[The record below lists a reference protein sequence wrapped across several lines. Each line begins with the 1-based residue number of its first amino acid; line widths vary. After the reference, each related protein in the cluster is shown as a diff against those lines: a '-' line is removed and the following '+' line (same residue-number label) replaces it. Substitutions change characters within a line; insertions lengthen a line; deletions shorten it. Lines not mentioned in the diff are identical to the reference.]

1 MMSNKLEVRQP
12 FMQLLPPGMPGY
24 VRYFYKDGVIPTHTK
39 PAFNDY
45 NILTVHN
52 IIAKNTLLFMTKV
65 TNIKGMLP
73 TSIENLMPANAPNFN
88 FKFREILMSPN
99 KVPTCQNWLE
109 NYNSITYR
117 KSIFFKGPL
126 LYKDF
131 FEEFQKEGLGIILFN
146 RENLVS
152 CKKAIIKFLVR

>member
-1 MMSNKLEVRQP
+1 M
-12 FMQLLPPGMPGY
+12 
-24 VRYFYKDGVIPTHTK
+24 T
-39 PAFNDY
+39 Y
-45 NILTVHN
+45 NIITVHN

-117 KSIFFKGPL
+117 KSIFLKDLYYIRISSKNFK
-126 LYKDF
+126 
-131 FEEFQKEGLGIILFN
+131 
-146 RENLVS
+146 
-152 CKKAIIKFLVR
+152 KKA

>member
-1 MMSNKLEVRQP
+1 
-12 FMQLLPPGMPGY
+12 
-24 VRYFYKDGVIPTHTK
+24 
-39 PAFNDY
+39 
-45 NILTVHN
+45 
-52 IIAKNTLLFMTKV
+52 MTKV

-73 TSIENLMPANAPNFN
+73 ASIEKLMPANAPNFN

-152 CKKAIIKFLVR
+152 CKKAITKFLVRCQSDGDPNEWQVTNNF